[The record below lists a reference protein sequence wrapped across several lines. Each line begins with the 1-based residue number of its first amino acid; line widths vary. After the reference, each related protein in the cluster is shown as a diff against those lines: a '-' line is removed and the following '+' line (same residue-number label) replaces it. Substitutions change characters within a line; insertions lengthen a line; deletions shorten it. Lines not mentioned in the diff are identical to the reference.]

1 MVKERKYYDT
11 VQMKSGTNGKDKGE
25 ILLVYVSKK
34 WPIPTNSKVWFTIR
48 GIDEDPDDETRVRKI
63 LRRSGTGR
71 KIVCNRIWGY
81 KEGDWV
87 VFSVQ
92 KATDDEC
99 GYPADGLDDGNGDQE
114 TD

>member
-1 MVKERKYYDT
+1 MKEPRYYDT
-11 VQMKSGTNGKDKGE
+11 VQMKKGTNGKGRAE
-25 ILLVYVSKK
+25 MLMVYVTNK

-48 GIDEDPDDETRVRKI
+48 GLYEPPEDETRVKKI
-63 LRRSGTGR
+63 LRRTGTGR

-87 VFSVQ
+87 VFSIQ
-92 KATDDEC
+92 KASDLDMDDFPE
-99 GYPADGLDDGNGDQE
+99 DDFDDGDGDQE